1 MAVGA
6 CKTAFTPS
14 TGVRIPLGTPNE
26 VKGLHENATLF
37 CLYVGQIYPLSASTE
52 FFILFFSWVVQS
64 RDCPPLKA
72 DAASGPCK
80 AGSATAH
87 STACASYRN
96 PLECGAAVRV
106 QTGPDGFRIL
116 VSNMGVMQDF
126 PSPFSASCILSL
138 CCQSFLRFLPNCRIS
153 MENKT
158 EQSGE
163 KPASSTTR

>member
-1 MAVGA
+1 M
-6 CKTAFTPS
+6 KS
-14 TGVRIPLGTPNE
+14 
-26 VKGLHENATLF
+26 KGCMKMQPFF
-37 CLYVGQIYPLSASTE
+37 CLYVGQICPLSASTE

-96 PLECGAAVRV
+96 PLECGAAVWV

-138 CCQSFLRFLPNCRIS
+138 CCQSFLRFLPNCRTA
-153 MENKT
+153 EFPWRTKQNRAAKNLLQARQGKT
-158 EQSGE
+158 EERPCPGPQAPRS
-163 KPASSTTR
+163 ARRA

>member
-1 MAVGA
+1 M
-6 CKTAFTPS
+6 KS
-14 TGVRIPLGTPNE
+14 
-26 VKGLHENATLF
+26 KGCMKMQPFF
-37 CLYVGQIYPLSASTE
+37 CLYVGQICPLSASTE

>member
-1 MAVGA
+1 MISIALRWAIVQLAGHRILAPIIKVRVLVAQPIRPYRLVGPGQRP
-6 CKTAFTPS
+6 FTPS

-96 PLECGAAVRV
+96 PLECAQLYGYRQAPMDSVSSY
-106 QTGPDGFRIL
+106 RIW
-116 VSNMGVMQDF
+116 
-126 PSPFSASCILSL
+126 A
-138 CCQSFLRFLPNCRIS
+138 
-153 MENKT
+153 
-158 EQSGE
+158 
-163 KPASSTTR
+163 